1 MGVIISLLALSFLIF
16 FHELGHFLAARF
28 FGVKVEVF
36 SIGFGRK
43 VFTKTIGGTEYALS
57 AIPLGGYVK
66 MKGQDDS
73 NPLARSAEP
82 DAYNNKLPWQRM
94 IILFAGSFANFLLAF
109 LLFIVVALA
118 GFKALAPT
126 IGSVKE
132 SSPAYHAGLLAGD
145 KIVEINRASIKS
157 WDEISPIIKE
167 SSGALELLINR
178 QGMLKTIILSAQN
191 GTAENIF
198 GEIEN
203 RKMIGISPSGE
214 VVVLSYSF
222 VDSFAVA
229 WHKTVQAGTLIFQS
243 IIKLISGVISPDNV
257 GGVISI
263 VQFTSEAS
271 AIGFVPLLMLVAL
284 ISVNLG
290 ILNLL
295 PIPALDGG
303 HIAFVLYEQI
313 VGKPPAE
320 KVFYNLTLAGWGL
333 LGALMLLGL
342 YNDIARIAG

>member
-1 MGVIISLLALSFLIF
+1 MGIIISLLALSFLIF

-36 SIGFGRK
+36 SIGFGQK
-43 VFTKTIGGTEYALS
+43 LYKKTVGGTEYALS

-66 MKGQDDS
+66 MKGQDDA
-73 NPLARSAEP
+73 NPLAKSDDP
-82 DAYNNKLPWQRM
+82 DSYNSKLPWQRM
-94 IILFAGSFANFLLAF
+94 VILVAGSAFNFLLAF
-109 LLFIVVALA
+109 LLFISIANM

-126 IGSVKE
+126 VGTVK
-132 SSPAYHAGLLAGD
+132 SGSPAEVAGVLAGD
-145 KIVEINRASIKS
+145 KIVTINGVSIKS

-167 SSGALELLINR
+167 SAGTLQIVVDRNGEAKWL
-178 QGMLKTIILSAQN
+178 ILSAREDN
-191 GTAENIF
+191 AENIF
-198 GEIEN
+198 GETER

-214 VVVLSYSF
+214 TVVLTYGF
-222 VDSFAVA
+222 TDSIGVA
-229 WHKTVQAGTLIFQS
+229 WQKTVQASTLIFQS
-243 IIKLISGVISPDNV
+243 IIKLVSGVISPDNV

-271 AIGFVPLLMLVAL
+271 AMGIVPLLMITAL

-290 ILNLL
+290 VLNLL

-303 HIAFVLYEQI
+303 HIMIVLYEQI
-313 VGKPPAE
+313 TGKIPSE
-320 KVFYNLTLAGWGL
+320 KVFYNLTLAGWGV

-342 YNDIARIAG
+342 YNDIVRLSR